1 MLLSECERGNDAVM
15 NLTYEQ
21 LQSLLKRPSMRDANP
36 HLATVDNPQRQSNQR
51 RESQDRCVESSENSL
66 GYCVT
71 IISFRKRLVDGH
83 DNLRTGAKPLV
94 DQITEWLGFASD
106 DNQRLTWQY
115 SQVRTDGEP
124 GTLVVVQSARTS

>member
-1 MLLSECERGNDAVM
+1 M

-21 LQSLLKRPSMRDANP
+21 LQSILKRPSIRDANP
-36 HLATVDNPQRQSNQR
+36 HLATMDNPKRQPHQR
-51 RESQDRCVESSENSL
+51 RESENRCVESSEGSV

-106 DNQRLTWQY
+106 DNPRLTWQY

-124 GTLVVVQSARTS
+124 GTLVVVQSNQK